1 MTQAK
6 QYRRLGKFELHEL
19 IGEGAMGVVW
29 KAYDSVLRRYVAL
42 KLLPAKV
49 SRTGDIRERFLR
61 EARAAGVLQ
70 HSNIVTIYDLGEA
83 ENQLFIAM
91 ELVDGRDLSTIIS
104 GHDPLPLERK
114 LDIVIE
120 VLEALT
126 YAHNRGVIH
135 RDIKPSNVR
144 IATDGGIKI
153 MDFGIARLQSAEFT
167 GSGAIVGTPSY
178 MAPEQITNGPIGP
191 ATDLFAVGCLL
202 YELLGYRKP
211 FEAETIHGVL
221 YQVLTTDPP
230 ALRTMA
236 PSIPAALERVVTKA
250 MNKVP
255 EDRYDSA
262 QQMQSALVAIR
273 AALSGAGQTT
283 ERLGPRWTPLP
294 APVLRLIS
302 HAPMRWRVVVLA
314 TLALVVALLV
324 SRSSGPPAPGA
335 SLAPPTATLDRLIA
349 EPLPSGLRP
358 TLLQPRDSAL
368 AARGRAQQAGAMKNS
383 VPALALAEA
392 ALQNAERGS
401 LVAGVAP
408 PSAQPA
414 DPRAA
419 IEVLLRDLERAVA
432 SERVANLR
440 VLMSPSME
448 PPSTTEWEA
457 YFQHRTRLAASYR
470 VQQFSVRGTG
480 ARAVVQAEYRY
491 VPEGGG
497 GLRQDRPRLVM
508 SFTKTSEGWRL
519 GGVRCVASCR

>member
-167 GSGAIVGTPSY
+167 GSGAIDCSRAIPKSMILMPPSVAMRTFDGLMSRWITPRLWAYVS
-178 MAPEQITNGPIGP
+178 ASSTSIT
-191 ATDLFAVGCLL
+191 
-202 YELLGYRKP
+202 
-211 FEAETIHGVL
+211 
-221 YQVLTTDPP
+221 
-230 ALRTMA
+230 
-236 PSIPAALERVVTKA
+236 
-250 MNKVP
+250 
-255 EDRYDSA
+255 
-262 QQMQSALVAIR
+262 
-273 AALSGAGQTT
+273 
-283 ERLGPRWTPLP
+283 
-294 APVLRLIS
+294 IS
-302 HAPMRWRVVVLA
+302 SL
-314 TLALVVALLV
+314 
-324 SRSSGPPAPGA
+324 RSSGSGSCSVMIALRSRPSTR
-335 SLAPPTATLDRLIA
+335 SLAMKSWA
-349 EPLPSGLRP
+349 SG
-358 TLLQPRDSAL
+358 
-368 AARGRAQQAGAMKNS
+368 
-383 VPALALAEA
+383 
-392 ALQNAERGS
+392 
-401 LVAGVAP
+401 
-408 PSAQPA
+408 
-414 DPRAA
+414 
-419 IEVLLRDLERAVA
+419 
-432 SERVANLR
+432 
-440 VLMSPSME
+440 SPKS
-448 PPSTTEWEA
+448 
-457 YFQHRTRLAASYR
+457 
-470 VQQFSVRGTG
+470 
-480 ARAVVQAEYRY
+480 
-491 VPEGGG
+491 
-497 GLRQDRPRLVM
+497 
-508 SFTKTSEGWRL
+508 
-519 GGVRCVASCR
+519 